1 MGGLRGGE
9 GRTTCTMRLP
19 CLAEK
24 DGEAVHVC
32 MPTAASATPSQS
44 SSALCTK
51 PALPTCGLLL
61 VFAVAVLRSMVCLR
75 MACMRA
81 VWCSRHHF
89 PGCTVPWL
97 ETRTRGIC
105 AVGIGST
112 ARGRLE
118 CEELHEEGPSFL
130 LSRVGVCEV
139 YIVTCTHSLNAL
151 IHRLYTSSLCAVIRI
166 DLVGNG
172 RPATVLRPLGWRAM
186 QRKLKSA
193 ACGDSTASV

>member
-24 DGEAVHVC
+24 DSTWSAAGIIGVVL
-32 MPTAASATPSQS
+32 PTAASATN
-44 SSALCTK
+44 SAQVYS
-51 PALPTCGLLL
+51 APTSLFLHM
-61 VFAVAVLRSMVCLR
+61 ACLR

-193 ACGDSTASV
+193 ACGDPTASVQFAGW